1 MQSMSGLR
9 SSAGLSLVSCQVEY
23 NIELPGTS
31 EHSPVFPCATS
42 SRSGGA
48 STVKSKPGHVCVC
61 KLWGESLWW
70 TATQQSH
77 RHAEKNETKMYTNM
91 NNINR
96 NNCIQKNQMKNTQIK
111 SQKQKLKMHPQTKN
125 NDKYSSVTHSHAQR
139 GHTHIPNLVKPLM
152 FTVKK
157 IKLVL
162 IFTV

>member
-61 KLWGESLWW
+61 KLWGEPLWW

-111 SQKQKLKMHPQTKN
+111 SQKQKLKMH
-125 NDKYSSVTHSHAQR
+125 THRQKTTTNTAVS
-139 GHTHIPNLVKPLM
+139 
-152 FTVKK
+152 
-157 IKLVL
+157 L
-162 IFTV
+162 IHMHREATPTFPIWSNHSCSL